1 MRIIDVI
8 EKEGKFILKNQYNEE
23 KNFNDV
29 RSLVNELMHYRG
41 SSYTKDRA
49 IQLLRY
55 YGSKIRE

>member
-8 EKEGKFILKNQYNEE
+8 EKDGKFILKNQYNEE

>member
-1 MRIIDVI
+1 MKTINVF
-8 EKEGKFILKNQYNEE
+8 EKDDKFILKNQYNQEE
-23 KNFNDV
+23 TFNDV

-55 YGSKIRE
+55 YGAKIKE

>member
-1 MRIIDVI
+1 MRTINVI
-8 EKEGKFILKNQYNEE
+8 EKDGKYILKNQYNEE

-55 YGSKIRE
+55 YGSKIR